1 MSDDYVSTLKSLL
14 PSFINVPM
22 SQIGDKLKSLKISDY
37 LQSDTTE
44 LIDWCQEKF
53 AKVQAGF
60 VTKADP
66 SIDDIIADMKK
77 FTESAT
83 QLSGVITEM
92 GQVESLNDAVEK
104 GYLSASILDLSAEKP
119 TLTMLLDGIFS
130 KTVAPISKGG
140 QDD

>member
-104 GYLSASILDLSAEKP
+104 GYLSASFLDLSAEKP